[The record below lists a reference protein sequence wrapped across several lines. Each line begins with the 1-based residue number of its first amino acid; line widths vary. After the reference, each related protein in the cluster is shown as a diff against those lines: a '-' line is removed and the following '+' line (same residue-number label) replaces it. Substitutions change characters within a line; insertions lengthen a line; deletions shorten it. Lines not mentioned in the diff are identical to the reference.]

1 MDFIEKILGV
11 SPDGGSGSLEVLYVA
26 SIVVAVA
33 FAVSALYRRRTLKK
47 SLFP

>member
-11 SPDGGSGSLEVLYVA
+11 SPDGGNGSLELLYVA

-33 FAVSALYRRRTLKK
+33 FAVNALYRRRTLKK